1 MLATSFR
8 KGKATNPQKSAD
20 KPSGTSLFLVESARP
35 ASCPGEE
42 ASQGNN
48 MTKTVIIMGA
58 AGRDFHVFNTCY
70 RNNPDV
76 RVVAF
81 TAEQIPHI
89 DERVYPPVLAGPLY
103 PDGINIY
110 QEARLV
116 KLIREHSAD
125 EVIFAYSDI
134 SRDFL
139 NERRSVVE
147 EAGAVFA
154 TYDVD
159 ATMIASSKPVV
170 AVTAVRTGAGKSQTS
185 RRVVSILNNA
195 GYRTVAIRHPMPY
208 GDLAKQAI
216 QRFAT
221 LEDMD
226 RHQCTIEERE
236 EYEPHIANGAVVYA
250 GVDYEAIL
258 RQAEQ
263 EADVIV
269 WDGGN
274 NDTPFYKPDLWI
286 TIADPHRPGHE
297 LRYVPGNVN
306 FERADII
313 LINKIDTAPA
323 EGITEIEA
331 NAAKVNA
338 GARIIHAESPVSV
351 PDPGSIRNKRVLAVE
366 DGPTLTHGEMKFGAS
381 VVAARKWG
389 AAEIVDPRPWVT
401 GEIAHTFEV
410 YPDIGPVLPAMGY
423 RDQQIADLETTINA
437 VDCNL
442 VLIGTPIDLGRLIN
456 INKES
461 QRVTYELREKGE
473 EFEKSVLATVS
484 SDAIA

>member
-1 MLATSFR
+1 
-8 KGKATNPQKSAD
+8 
-20 KPSGTSLFLVESARP
+20 
-35 ASCPGEE
+35 
-42 ASQGNN
+42 
-48 MTKTVIIMGA
+48 MTQRVIIMGA

-70 RNNPDV
+70 RDNPDV

-89 DERVYPPVLAGPLY
+89 DDRVYPPSLTGAMY

-116 KLIREHSAD
+116 DLIREHHVD
-125 EVIFAYSDI
+125 EVIFAYSDVN
-134 SRDFL
+134 RDFV
-139 NERRSVVE
+139 NQRRSVAE
-147 EAGAVFA
+147 GAGARFE

-159 ATMIASSKPVV
+159 ATMIASSKPVI
-170 AVTAVRTGAGKSQTS
+170 AITAVRTGCGKSQTS
-185 RRVVSILNNA
+185 RRVVSLLRSA
-195 GYRTVAIRHPMPY
+195 GYRTVAVRHPMPY
-208 GDLAKQAI
+208 GDLAKQAV

-221 LEDMD
+221 LDDLD
-226 RHQCTIEERE
+226 RYQCTIEERE
-236 EYEPHIANGAVVYA
+236 EYEPHIVNGAIVYA

-258 RQAEQ
+258 REVEQ

-313 LINKIDTAPA
+313 LINKIDTATA
-323 EGITEIEA
+323 EGIAEIEA

-338 GARIIHAESPVSV
+338 DARIIHAESPVSV
-351 PDPGSIRNKRVLAVE
+351 PDPGSIRGKRVLAVE
-366 DGPTLTHGEMKFGAS
+366 DGPTVTHGEMKFGAS

-401 GEIAHTFEV
+401 GEIAQTFEV
-410 YPDIGPVLPAMGY
+410 YSDIGPVLPAMGY
-423 RDQQIADLETTINA
+423 REQQIADLETTINA
-437 VDCNL
+437 VDCDL
-442 VLIGTPIDLGRLIN
+442 VLIGTPIDLGRLIK

-461 QRVTYELREKGE
+461 QRVTYELREQGE
-473 EFEKSVLATVS
+473 ELRKCVLATVS
-484 SDAIA
+484 SNAVA

>member
-1 MLATSFR
+1 
-8 KGKATNPQKSAD
+8 
-20 KPSGTSLFLVESARP
+20 
-35 ASCPGEE
+35 
-42 ASQGNN
+42 
-48 MTKTVIIMGA
+48 MTKKVIIMGA

-70 RNNPDV
+70 RNNADA

-89 DERVYPPVLAGPLY
+89 DDRVYPPALAGPLY

-110 QEARLV
+110 KESELV
-116 KLIREHSAD
+116 ELIREHGVD

-134 SRDFL
+134 SREYL
-139 NERRSVVE
+139 NEHRSIVE
-147 EAGAVFA
+147 DAGVEFA
-154 TYDVD
+154 TYDID
-159 ATMIASSKPVV
+159 ATMIESTKPVI
-170 AVTAVRTGAGKSQTS
+170 AVTAVRTGCGKSQTS
-185 RRVVSILNNA
+185 RRVVSILSRA
-195 GYRTVAIRHPMPY
+195 GHRTIVIRHPMAY
-208 GDLAKQAI
+208 GTLAKQVV

-236 EYEPHIANGAVVYA
+236 EYEPHIANGAVVFA

-258 RQAEQ
+258 REAEQ
-263 EADVIV
+263 EADIIV

-306 FERADII
+306 FERADMI
-313 LINKIDTAPA
+313 LINKIDTATA
-323 EGITEIEA
+323 EGIAEIEA

-338 GARIIHAESPVSV
+338 NAQIVHAESPVSV
-351 PDPGSIRNKRVLAVE
+351 PDPTAIRDRRVLAVE
-366 DGPTLTHGEMKFGAS
+366 DGPTLTHGGMKFGAS
-381 VVAARKWG
+381 VVAAKKWG

-437 VDCNL
+437 VDCDL

-456 INKES
+456 INKEN
-461 QRVTYELREKGE
+461 QRVTYELREHGE

-484 SDAIA
+484 SDAVA